1 MSGKAVRLIEEELA
15 KQKTDLVVMGRL
27 TRSRVARTL
36 KGGVVEAVL
45 KLSKYDMIVIP
56 VRVPS

>member
-1 MSGKAVRLIEEELA
+1 MIEEELA

-36 KGGVVEAVL
+36 KGGLVEAVL